1 MLIKDIAEAETII
14 NLLSPETKQKSIV
27 DINLLLINFLSQQ
40 NAIDP
45 LLVLNKILV
54 ILPKDVQ
61 QKLISELNVSIIK
74 ALTAQSTPIFSI
86 IQKLGSALNED
97 NKQKMLGE
105 TSLILQN
112 SIKNNNAPSQ
122 ASAPPP
128 PSVPTMSSPN
138 PPSPPPPSFQSPNP
152 PPMPPSQQQ
161 IQQNPNMTPAIPF
174 NAGLT
179 GANTVKKFVPSMQ
192 TPAPPPTA
200 SQMMNTT
207 SEIKFSKGLT
217 LTGTFNLKPK
227 DPVDKNNQK
236 QILPLQD
243 TLKYII
249 AIPTETSKKALA
261 NLSTPV
267 EVYQFVKICDGFKS
281 LSALYTEGYS
291 NITMVNFIYKVY
303 SMYMAKYVLF
313 KKSNDMPQDKEPR
326 LRIGEWLAFLGH
338 IPAEKLDKIIQ
349 LHQVSVSG
357 IDAATK
363 ARAAARSGANYEN
376 VETKGPLFGN
386 FLLDSEIINKAQ
398 LNEALMVQLQFNE
411 ILAALK

>member
-27 DINLLLINFLSQQ
+27 DINLLLVNFLSQQ

-61 QKLISELNVSIIK
+61 QKLISELNVSLIK
-74 ALTAQSTPIFSI
+74 ALTAQATPIFSI

-97 NKQKMLGE
+97 SKQKMLSE
-105 TSLILQN
+105 TSIILQN

-128 PSVPTMSSPN
+128 PSIPTMGAPN
-138 PPSPPPPSFQSPNP
+138 PPSPPPPSFQSPNLP
-152 PPMPPSQQQ
+152 PIPPAQPQ

-200 SQMMNTT
+200 SQLMNTT

-227 DPVDKNNQK
+227 DPVDKNSQK
-236 QILPLQD
+236 QILPVQE

-249 AIPTETSKKALA
+249 AIPTEASKKALA

-313 KKSNDMPQDKEPR
+313 KRSNDMPQDKEPR

-357 IDAATK
+357 VDAATK

-411 ILAALK
+411 ILAALR

>member
-1 MLIKDIAEAETII
+1 MLIKDIADAENII
-14 NLLSPETKQKSIV
+14 NLLSPETKQRTIV
-27 DINLLLINFLSQQ
+27 DMNLLLVNYLSQQ
-40 NAIDP
+40 NGVDP

-61 QKLISELNVSIIK
+61 QKLISELNSNIIK
-74 ALTAQSTPIFSI
+74 SLTAQSTPIFSI
-86 IQKLGSALNED
+86 IQKLSSALTED
-97 NKQKMLGE
+97 IKQKMMND

-112 SIKNNNAPSQ
+112 AIKNNNAPS
-122 ASAPPP
+122 SPPP
-128 PSVPTMSSPN
+128 PTM
-138 PPSPPPPSFQSPNP
+138 PSPPSPPSFQSPNP
-152 PPMPPSQQQ
+152 PSPPSFQSPPMPPQQQ
-161 IQQNPNMTPAIPF
+161 IQQNSSMTPPIPF
-174 NAGLT
+174 NAGLA
-179 GANTVKKFVPSMQ
+179 GSSTVKKFVPSMQ

-207 SEIKFSKGLT
+207 SEIKFAKGLT

-227 DPVDKNNQK
+227 DPVDKNSQK

-249 AIPTETSKKALA
+249 AIPTETAKKALG

-267 EVYQFVKICDGFKS
+267 EIYQFVKICDGFKS
-281 LSALYTEGYS
+281 LSTLYTEGYS
-291 NITMVNFIYKVY
+291 NLSMVNFIYKVY
-303 SMYMAKYVLF
+303 SMYMAKYILF
-313 KKSNDMPQDKEPR
+313 KRSNDMPQDKEPR

-338 IPAEKLDKIIQ
+338 IPIEKLDKIIQ
-349 LHQVSVSG
+349 LHQVSIASF
-357 IDAATK
+357 DATS
-363 ARAAARSGANYEN
+363 RSRSAARSGANYES
-376 VETKGPLFGN
+376 VDTKGPLFGN